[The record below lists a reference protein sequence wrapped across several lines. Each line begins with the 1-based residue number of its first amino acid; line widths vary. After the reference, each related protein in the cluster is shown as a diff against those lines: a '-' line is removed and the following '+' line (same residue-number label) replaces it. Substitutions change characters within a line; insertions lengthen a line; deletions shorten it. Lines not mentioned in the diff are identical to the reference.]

1 MKIEVKEVSNDNLDD
16 ILALRVNDDQRGYI
30 ESVRECLAD
39 ALECKFYEPAGLY
52 VDDLVGFV
60 MFGLFPYEGREGRV
74 WLDRFLID
82 KKYQGKGYEMISLKF
97 MIEYLVERYSISK
110 IYLSLFQD
118 NTHALSMYKSI
129 GFVFNGEIDLKGEKV
144 MCLDIR

>member
-1 MKIEVKEVSNDNLDD
+1 
-16 ILALRVNDDQRGYI
+16 
-30 ESVRECLAD
+30 
-39 ALECKFYEPAGLY
+39 
-52 VDDLVGFV
+52 

-82 KKYQGKGYEMISLKF
+82 KKYQGKGYGMISLKF
-97 MIEYLVERYSISK
+97 MIEYLVERYSVTK
-110 IYLSLFQD
+110 IYLSLFED
-118 NTHALSMYKSI
+118 NTHALSMYKCI